1 MEVENILHMKEGVGQ
16 SSYAK
21 NSLLQRTMIAK
32 AKPVL
37 QESIRGL
44 YHALQ
49 PECLMIAD
57 LGCSSGPNSL
67 MVVSEIIDTIDEERK
82 NLNRKSPK
90 FGVFLND
97 LQGNDFNAIF
107 NLLPSFYQSL
117 KEKKDSDFGPCF
129 VSGTPKSFYG
139 SVFPDQF
146 LHFVHSSY
154 SVHWLSQVPR
164 GLESRNGEALNKGNI
179 YIAKTSPPEIAQA
192 YYAQFKEDFTLFLR
206 SRGKEMVPGGH
217 MVLTLQG
224 SVQRNDPDSLWELLG
239 STLHTMVQEGV
250 IEQEKLDRFNM
261 PFYSPTA
268 EEVKELVEAEG
279 LFSVN
284 KLETFKVDWSV
295 DTNQNL
301 ENRAKFV
308 ANTIRAVT
316 ESLLT
321 TAYGEAA
328 MDDLFLRF
336 SRMVKERMDQEQSEY
351 LNIVVSMIK
360 RD

>member
-1 MEVENILHMKEGVGQ
+1 
-16 SSYAK
+16 
-21 NSLLQRTMIAK
+21 
-32 AKPVL
+32 
-37 QESIRGL
+37 
-44 YHALQ
+44 
-49 PECLMIAD
+49 
-57 LGCSSGPNSL
+57 
-67 MVVSEIIDTIDEERK
+67 MVVCI
-82 NLNRKSPK
+82 
-90 FGVFLND
+90 
-97 LQGNDFNAIF
+97 LQ
-107 NLLPSFYQSL
+107 
-117 KEKKDSDFGPCF
+117 
-129 VSGTPKSFYG
+129 
-139 SVFPDQF
+139 
-146 LHFVHSSY
+146 
-154 SVHWLSQVPR
+154 
-164 GLESRNGEALNKGNI
+164 
-179 YIAKTSPPEIAQA
+179 
-192 YYAQFKEDFTLFLR
+192 
-206 SRGKEMVPGGH
+206 
-217 MVLTLQG
+217 
-224 SVQRNDPDSLWELLG
+224 
-239 STLHTMVQEGV
+239 GV